1 MAFFLIKKKFTMFK
15 WLEKNLP
22 KIVMAPAV
30 GLIGW
35 FVYGFVLWTL
45 YISFTNS
52 KILPK
57 YELWGFGQY
66 EKLWASRK
74 WLISVDNLLV
84 FTALFLIFCIVIG
97 IILAIFL
104 DQKIR
109 AEGVLRTI
117 YLYPMALSFIVT
129 GTAWKW
135 ILNPT
140 LGIQKM
146 FIDWGFENF
155 TFDWLVNREMA
166 IYTIV
171 IAGVWQ
177 SAGFV
182 MALFLIFCIVIGII
196 LAIFLD
202 QKIRA
207 EGVLRTI
214 YLYPM
219 ALSFIVTGTAWKW
232 ILNPTLGI
240 QKMFIDWGFENFT
253 FDWLVN
259 REMAIYTIV
268 IAGVW
273 QSAGFV
279 MALFL
284 AGLRSV
290 EDEIVKA
297 AKIDGAGLFTV
308 YWKILLPMMRPV
320 FFTSFVILV
329 HISIKSYDLIVAL
342 TQGGPGI
349 STTMPALF
357 MTQAAF
363 HKSQV
368 GLSAASAMM
377 MFMAV
382 AAVIIPYLYSEL
394 RRENAR

>member
-1 MAFFLIKKKFTMFK
+1 MGIFEDITAIQNIIYIVASILFISGIKMLGKEDTAVKGNFFSAFAMFIAVLVTIIFIVDPVILLGGILLGAIIGSTIALKVKMTSIPEMVALFNGFGGLATFLIAWSEYNSIPDNYFQYLLVMVTIYIGGVTFT
-15 WLEKNLP
+15 
-22 KIVMAPAV
+22 
-30 GLIGW
+30 GSLIA
-35 FVYGFVLWTL
+35 YGKL
-45 YISFTNS
+45 S
-52 KILPK
+52 
-57 YELWGFGQY
+57 
-66 EKLWASRK
+66 EKLKVAK
-74 WLISVDNLLV
+74 TSVV
-84 FTALFLIFCIVIG
+84 TKIFTTIFYGSI
-97 IILAIFL
+97 
-104 DQKIR
+104 
-109 AEGVLRTI
+109 
-117 YLYPMALSFIVT
+117 
-129 GTAWKW
+129 
-135 ILNPT
+135 
-140 LGIQKM
+140 
-146 FIDWGFENF
+146 
-155 TFDWLVNREMA
+155 
-166 IYTIV
+166 
-171 IAGVWQ
+171 
-177 SAGFV
+177 
-182 MALFLIFCIVIGII
+182 LFLIFCIVIGII

-308 YWKILLPMMRPV
+308 YWRILLPMMRPV

-368 GLSAASAMM
+368 GISAASAMM

>member
-1 MAFFLIKKKFTMFK
+1 MY
-15 WLEKNLP
+15 WLKRNLP
-22 KIVMAPAV
+22 RLVIAPSFGVIA
-30 GLIGW
+30 W
-35 FVYGFVLWTL
+35 FVYGFIFWTI
-45 YISFTNS
+45 YISFTKS
-52 KILPK
+52 KLLPK
-57 YELWGFGQY
+57 YEFWGIDQYFRLWSMPRWHVAV
-66 EKLWASRK
+66 E
-74 WLISVDNLLV
+74 NLFIFTVLFIILCV
-84 FTALFLIFCIVIG
+84 FIG
-97 IILAIFL
+97 IVLAILL

-109 AEGVLRTI
+109 AEGLLRTI

-146 FIDWGFENF
+146 FRDWGFENF
-155 TFDWLVNREMA
+155 TFDWLV
-166 IYTIV
+166 
-171 IAGVWQ
+171 
-177 SAGFV
+177 
-182 MALFLIFCIVIGII
+182 
-196 LAIFLD
+196 D
-202 QKIRA
+202 
-207 EGVLRTI
+207 
-214 YLYPM
+214 
-219 ALSFIVTGTAWKW
+219 
-232 ILNPTLGI
+232 
-240 QKMFIDWGFENFT
+240 
-253 FDWLVN
+253 

-297 AKIDGAGLFTV
+297 AKIDGASLFTV

-349 STTMPALF
+349 STTMPALY
-357 MTQAAF
+357 MTQTAF